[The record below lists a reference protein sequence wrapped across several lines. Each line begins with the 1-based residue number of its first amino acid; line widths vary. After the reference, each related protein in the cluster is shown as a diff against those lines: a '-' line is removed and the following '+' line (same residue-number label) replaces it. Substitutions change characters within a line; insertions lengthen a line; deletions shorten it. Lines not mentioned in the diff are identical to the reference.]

1 MYVEKII
8 GIFHKRRFESLK
20 TIKLE
25 SFLLSNNP
33 YLYIDRN
40 ALVFS
45 DLVIDLVDG
54 YLLSREETLFDD
66 MFVALAIHVC
76 ESVYG
81 GKKSSGEGIDLE
93 FEKDGKYYIVS
104 IKSGPNWGNSRQIAG
119 MKSDFLKAKRI
130 LRTSGNKPEIVAV
143 NGCCYG
149 RDNNPD
155 KGDYFKYCGQRFWEF
170 VSGDENLYTDLII
183 PLGHKAKQKN
193 EEFEKERAKIINLF
207 TDEFNRKFSQ
217 DGEIDWKN
225 WYDSIRQNRNEYRRK
240 NSMTSVIIKRD
251 IHKVTVWY
259 STVCSGITAIIYFLA
274 GAGVLS
280 AGLSENPDESPPFIF
295 YVAGAFYAIVGYLV
309 HIKKKWIRMSLGII
323 NALVICIFFQMWYA
337 DPEVLT
343 SPAGLGTKIAQLLLE
358 TGLVFLIVRTW
369 KSNSEQ

>member
-1 MYVEKII
+1 
-8 GIFHKRRFESLK
+8 
-20 TIKLE
+20 
-25 SFLLSNNP
+25 
-33 YLYIDRN
+33 
-40 ALVFS
+40 
-45 DLVIDLVDG
+45 
-54 YLLSREETLFDD
+54 
-66 MFVALAIHVC
+66 
-76 ESVYG
+76 
-81 GKKSSGEGIDLE
+81 
-93 FEKDGKYYIVS
+93 
-104 IKSGPNWGNSRQIAG
+104 
-119 MKSDFLKAKRI
+119 
-130 LRTSGNKPEIVAV
+130 
-143 NGCCYG
+143 
-149 RDNNPD
+149 
-155 KGDYFKYCGQRFWEF
+155 
-170 VSGDENLYTDLII
+170 
-183 PLGHKAKQKN
+183 
-193 EEFEKERAKIINLF
+193 
-207 TDEFNRKFSQ
+207 
-217 DGEIDWKN
+217 
-225 WYDSIRQNRNEYRRK
+225 
-240 NSMTSVIIKRD
+240 MTSVIIKRD